1 MWARV
6 VGGWR
11 VFRRWRHGRPFW
23 AGLFLL
29 ASGVVILLPPY
40 ATLRFGD
47 MVISINTLGGVSALV
62 IGCLLL
68 VCAATMWLRPRFR
81 LFAGTAAVLLSLVAL
96 VTSNLGGF
104 LVGTVLGLVG
114 GALAVAWSDR
124 RPARRGAGRRRAAG
138 APAAPMAVA
147 LAVLLGAALVVGGTE
162 RAAAVPAASAA
173 AATFTFPFPFPPFPT
188 RPTSASSTPTGRP
201 SGSPGPSA
209 TTTSRSAPAQPP
221 ATTSAPPATR
231 DVPVVPKGR
240 AWTLQ
245 ATRLEMGGLTF
256 QGLVDGLL
264 NGQPV
269 KLLRFTASS
278 IKITNLVQSGDAG
291 NGHRITTSAAP
302 GSVSTITP
310 GPIELRTQVLRGK
323 LLGIGNPITIDI
335 GHPPPLMI
343 PGVKLPFPI
352 FFTDA
357 TVLNTD
363 LDGGVLHIP
372 GGRVTIS

>member
-1 MWARV
+1 MWAWISV
-6 VGGWR
+6 GWR
-11 VFRRWRHGRPFW
+11 EFRRWRRGRPFW
-23 AGLFLL
+23 AGMFLL

-81 LFAGTAAVLLSLVAL
+81 LFAGGAAVLLSLVAL

-104 LVGTVLGLVG
+104 LVGTLLGLVG

-147 LAVLLGAALVVGGTE
+147 LAVLLGAALAVGGTE
-162 RAAAVPAASAA
+162 HADAAPAAEVAPAA
-173 AATFTFPFPFPPFPT
+173 FPFPFPFPPFSTSSTPST
-188 RPTSASSTPTGRP
+188 PAGRPTSPV
-201 SGSPGPSA
+201 GPPA
-209 TTTSRSAPAQPP
+209 TTTSRPASSRPPTTTTSPP
-221 ATTSAPPATR
+221 AATNGA
-231 DVPVVPKGR
+231 VLPHGR

-245 ATRLEMGGLTF
+245 ASRLELDGLTF
-256 QGLVDGLL
+256 QGLVDSLL
-264 NGQPV
+264 HGQPTKV
-269 KLLRFTASS
+269 LRFTASA
-278 IKITNLVQSGDAG
+278 IKITNLVQTGDMG
-291 NGHRITTSAAP
+291 NGHRIVTSAAP

-310 GPIELRTQVLRGK
+310 GPIELRTEVLRGR
-323 LLGIGNPITIDI
+323 LLGLGGLINIDI

-372 GGRVTIS
+372 GGRITIG